1 LVFGLGSLGWGR
13 VMGMKKLCALLA
25 GGNVV
30 EEIIVVVKE
39 V

>member
-1 LVFGLGSLGWGR
+1 MEEFG
-13 VMGMKKLCALLA
+13 ALLA

-39 V
+39 VCTVSIVYQKEG